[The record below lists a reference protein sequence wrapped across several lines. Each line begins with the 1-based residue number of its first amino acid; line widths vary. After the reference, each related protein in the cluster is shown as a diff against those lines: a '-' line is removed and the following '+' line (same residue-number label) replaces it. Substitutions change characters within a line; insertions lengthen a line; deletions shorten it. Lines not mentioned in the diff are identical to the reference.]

1 MKLITVTG
9 RIRAFAVLRR
19 HSRVRFSPFRRK
31 VYGMA
36 QRFMTYSHICPSTIV
51 FLWFSDTVLV
61 MRLPQAGLACG
72 KRPGEDQLSDVL
84 SLAAR
89 CLRGNKYSS
98 GCLFPRAKSSSNS
111 LRESPNSLGKLV
123 RLSVE
128 VA

>member
-1 MKLITVTG
+1 MKLITGTS

-36 QRFMTYSHICPSTIV
+36 QHFMTYSHICPSTIV

-84 SLAAR
+84 SLAAK
-89 CLRGNKYSS
+89 C
-98 GCLFPRAKSSSNS
+98 FPKKTNTRRVAYPLEPNHH
-111 LRESPNSLGKLV
+111 LIPFESRQTLWANL
-123 RLSVE
+123 
-128 VA
+128 